1 MSDLEQPHL
10 PGIPAEAQENV
21 DHLHSKERGIFEHSL
36 EKAGVEWDEKYKHL
50 LGRGFYWR
58 KAAVIAWLLLPKSER
73 VPSSKGELAKML
85 GLSNTSFIARCE
97 QSSDVQATLLAM
109 NQAALLNHL
118 ASVDHALVE
127 AASSP
132 DYKNNQ
138 DRKTF
143 YQRLGLLKEKH
154 EVNLGEQKTS
164 EMSEAELLRLAQM
177 GEYDDADQ

>member
-10 PGIPAEAQENV
+10 PGIPAEAQEYV

-36 EKAGVEWDEKYKHL
+36 EKEGVAWDEKYKYL

-58 KAAVIAWLLLPKSER
+58 KAAVIAWLLLPKGER
-73 VPSSKGELAKML
+73 IPETKGELAKML
-85 GLSNTSFIARCE
+85 GLSNTSVIARYE
-97 QSSDVQATLLAM
+97 QSADVQATLLAM
-109 NQAALLNHL
+109 NHAALLNHL

-138 DRKTF
+138 DRKTY

-154 EVNLGEQKTS
+154 EVNLGEQKTT
-164 EMSEAELLRLAQM
+164 EMTEAELLRLAQM
-177 GEYDDADQ
+177 GEYDDSN